1 MSDVKIPAI
10 AIAAVVEAIEDRG
23 FMGCR
28 FEDVLT
34 AAAPYIVAGYLRHI
48 VGIADGLASDEIVT
62 LLTDLADDL
71 EQDTA

>member
-1 MSDVKIPAI
+1 MSYVNIPAI
-10 AIAAVVEAIEDRG
+10 ATAAVVEAIEDRG
-23 FMGCR
+23 FMDCR

-34 AAAPYIVAGYLRHI
+34 AAAPYIVADYLRRI
-48 VGIADGLASDEIVT
+48 VGLANGLASDEIVT